1 MARHTLY
8 VAPAEASRAERREF
22 KKKIRQLEREE
33 RPEPVDKKEL
43 QLPEAAVPGLLGPG
57 FIAGGYWNIGRPGA
71 AVPTHEATSRHIA
84 GM

>member
-43 QLPEAAVPGLLGPG
+43 QLPRSCLPRLIRCGSWYQD
-57 FIAGGYWNIGRPGA
+57 FD
-71 AVPTHEATSRHIA
+71 
-84 GM
+84 